1 MPLLGQA
8 SGGFRESSS
17 ALRVLHGGIFNST
30 GILTDDAFSQ
40 SNPPVS
46 TGTSISTQVDTAV
59 SGVLSGSVA
68 FARPDVGSNFIGG
81 PAQPAGDIATQIRP
95 LGLFVNSAAGNPFEN
110 QPAAASGK
118 NTYMSGQGTYGD
130 GLFETQV
137 IEGALAPLAQ
147 GDPITYSV
155 GAELI
160 ASVNG
165 YLCPRFLLNAG
176 TALDYEN
183 GTADRSLETAN
194 GNAAATTLGIVKLP
208 PDSVQDELVF
218 DQRV

>member
-8 SGGFRESSS
+8 SGGFTESSS
-17 ALRVLHGGIFNST
+17 ALRVLHGGIFNAT
-30 GILTDDAFSQ
+30 GVLTDDAFSQ
-40 SNPPVS
+40 TNPPVS
-46 TGTSISTQVDTAV
+46 TGADISTQVDTAV

-81 PAQPAGDIATQIRP
+81 PAQPGGDVALSIRP
-95 LGLFVNSAAGNPFEN
+95 LGLFVNSAAGNPYEN

-118 NTYMSGQGTYGD
+118 LTYMSGQGTYGD

-137 IEGALAPLAQ
+137 IEAAAAPLAQ
-147 GDPITYSV
+147 GDPITYNV
-155 GAELI
+155 GNELV

-165 YLCPRFLLNAG
+165 YIMPRTTLDAG
-176 TALDYEN
+176 TAVILD
-183 GTADRSLETAN
+183 TAARVLELAN
-194 GNAAATTLGIVKLP
+194 GNAAAITLGIVKLP
-208 PDSVQDELVF
+208 PDAVQDEVVF